1 MSAYPKY
8 HSEEFIDDWRVVS
21 NGASMMPNT
30 MFMQE
35 LARMAYDYYSED
47 LENGK
52 AVETPLIF
60 RIPKGTPLPSTLV
73 LLHEHTAQFS
83 LQPSFGM
90 PLDDLNER
98 LDEFYSKYAERTTLE
113 RWLTEHD
120 YADAHDDTMPEDW
133 MAE

>member
-60 RIPKGTPLPSTLV
+60 RIPKGLVVVHCFVYCCAYVLLGTPLPSTLV

-90 PLDDLNER
+90 PLDG
-98 LDEFYSKYAERTTLE
+98 TLSFVQVV
-113 RWLTEHD
+113 
-120 YADAHDDTMPEDW
+120 
-133 MAE
+133 